1 MSAGQK
7 LIAPRHLGSPILMDQ
22 LIFFKENPTCIAK
35 KYPNLCPEHFQ
46 DISSGKFLGKAVFP
60 MIERH
65 VCTRAYISSSSAVNI
80 VKEAAEAAYLS
91 CSEQLKALMKDIRG
105 TTERDLVDFKDAVR
119 ESSTLRVE
127 ISNAAK
133 VEAIHAGL
141 RESNL
146 DYKEKVV
153 LGVLPGV
160 SFHGDLVLLED
171 TFQQPLVVTMNMF
184 VGVLDK
190 IESKYRFQLV
200 LALFQKVSSYNK
212 INFHTWQDKLYKMLD
227 LMYEDLAVKSHKILK
242 SLEAIM
248 VGFILHYYDN
258 EHGDDEFLKAI
269 LQDLKD
275 EGEDVS
281 KWVGKIV
288 NFIQEW
294 KRSEPDEITIG
305 LIESYGQEKLHFYP
319 IIDHEA
325 GLEKMK
331 SEGKAFKDID
341 DGVAKRIFGQF
352 VLELIEKHYK
362 KTGKLMEIDEYQD
375 LDPRIRSMYERR
387 VILPRG
393 ELLRIERE
401 KWADITFVK
410 NVEFDYRLDDM
421 DHLIDKACSPD
432 EENISQ
438 IFDPLLRN
446 KYNIRDPKMYNHR
459 RFTNWLLDQKSI
471 DVKKIFDRWDALG
484 HLPVRT
490 SVIILMMKE
499 LEQKVGGRPFSVT
512 HPEVRVVASSLEHN
526 ISKSVLPLFG
536 TQSMTMSG
544 SGLEQRK
551 EQLVWDFGNKN
562 CRKVAINLDF
572 SNWNYTFRHGLTY
585 RFDRLFCEL
594 FGVTHFYWANR
605 IFYESKIL
613 YGARFSPPGNLEGL
627 SEWVNH
633 LGGNQGFRQK
643 FWTLITQSMLLL
655 ILEDENVRYAL
666 LGSGDN
672 QVIVLDLDEN
682 QWNTNIVT
690 RIKLAINKMS
700 EDVGLK
706 LKVAETFHSSKLFGY
721 GRKYYWKGEPM
732 SLVIK
737 ATTKFAAG
745 ISSGIVS
752 LSSHVATS
760 MSAGQQVA
768 SNCPNPMVGPF
779 LAYCEMIFGM
789 RLNPDWNSCG
799 RWSAAEW
806 AVIMATGGG
815 LGVLPTV
822 QLKGFT
828 MSSFQD
834 PLSENLA
841 LLKSM
846 WEVSGKLRHAMS
858 RLLPLSLKPAD
869 DESKMSMVLDP
880 GNVSHSKPVTIES
893 KLKAVVQGHFRD
905 KVRVNNKIIKSMLES
920 MDQDKTRQTC
930 MELLKIKPVNLTV
943 AHALFDS
950 SAVGQVVSCV
960 NRFSNFDT
968 LVRMA
973 GKESQK
979 EGGQGLEAMIGAVD
993 KASLKHLNDKKAHLA
1008 RTKATF
1014 EEVMLGNHY
1023 AEYRSWCGRT
1033 GWVDDC
1039 SYSLRNYLA
1048 AQALGLRDDFV
1059 RGSFCPSPIEQGSF
1073 IQDSTGVDREF
1084 SIVILPVFK
1093 LAEHVE
1099 DMEISRGPLPRYVG
1113 SKTKDVMTPMKL
1125 VNLTGYDNG
1134 NSINVLHQIGTW
1146 LVSNGNDTHIQDF
1159 IKDSLDARIKD
1170 LSTIYEKM
1178 QTRNSGGTLEHRITV
1193 PGRETG
1199 VYNSGS
1205 SLISTYYKLSTNDAR
1220 GFQRSSDDYNV
1231 FFQNI
1236 FTHVFFILRFT
1247 EPVRI
1252 VILYD
1257 MKGSCCLRKLE
1268 PTDYSVSAP
1277 LHIIQPKHERPKTYL
1292 PDDMSR
1298 VSQLVEEANLTPD
1311 GVADHVPNECS
1322 GLCSALAHQV
1332 VQQVINMNRNKFE
1345 LNCARKAPEFSSAAY
1360 NITLLRKVPLRK
1372 LLQSIVFCMAAKGQ
1386 FSNDW
1391 NMYPV
1396 SEQVCRWASSDK
1408 PMIDVTVFK
1417 SIVDALGVAGRFP
1430 ELVKV
1435 AKRQSIYDIGQDL
1448 SAMIPVFLTAL
1459 ANEAL
1464 LLEAGRLH
1472 CSYFIRLN
1480 SEHRIT
1486 SYERKALLRY
1496 SKTARVLLRH
1506 YREISLSKLLS
1517 NRNGMYDGLQFT
1529 ASISVNRLIEKS
1541 RNLEERLLINAE
1553 EPEPDRA
1560 PETNTFTPLPGRF
1573 DCDVCLDSR
1582 DSLPS
1587 MKDKTSQSSL
1597 DYSTKVN
1604 DQLLIGCENVAKW
1617 DSSVSSARV
1626 KFLEVVG
1633 RCKLANREF
1642 SSGIFLAEGGGSII
1656 SEALH
1661 LFPSM
1666 MALFNDLI
1674 VPEELP
1680 DYQLP
1685 TYQPPGTVC
1694 PCGIDKRVI
1703 NTPYSSATFGD
1714 LLIPGTWNELEEE
1727 VSKLPKG
1734 QRLMTFDMQD
1744 SEEGR
1749 EVRKSILSQVFD
1761 HFISWNV
1768 TTGILKTFPMDFD
1781 DDICDLCDKLVAAG
1795 YNWKLFKLRTSSP
1808 FNSELYFVVDRSST
1822 SLEQTSVSAA
1832 KHLIPRVLTQYIQSG
1847 EECMLS
1853 GLFDLAGWVEQN
1865 KMCSGSNPV
1874 NRNQFDISHRK
1885 FELISATLLHHYQ
1898 YLFTLLATDHVK
1910 IHKGEGTLLFSNT
1923 KGSDTHYNQLSVMAY
1938 AHQVMAALFLD
1949 MADGPLEPVRVIN
1962 VRRAFPVMREAI
1974 IDLSKK
1980 EHSQSLIPLM
1990 WKMIGCSASLAVG
2003 LKKQSWAVTAWT
2015 LWSHYTIMKDLP
2027 VFQRLVTPIKKGEL
2041 RWLTSVKISPLER
2054 ILTPVTTPMSAHL
2067 LRVELAKMSITGA
2080 LSPSRLSCGQ
2090 PFTSDLVMLLH
2101 PTLREHRRGGWEMII
2116 STVGKDGYVRPA
2128 QSTNSMHVV
2137 VHFEDLIPYLHN
2149 TGGLTTSQVPSLC
2162 DVVNISTVWICN

>member
-1 MSAGQK
+1 
-7 LIAPRHLGSPILMDQ
+7 MDQ
-22 LIFFKENPTCIAK
+22 LMFFKENPICIAD
-35 KYPNLCPEHFQ
+35 KYPYISKEYFQ
-46 DISSGKFLGKAVFP
+46 DISSGKFLGKTVFP
-60 MIERH
+60 MIERY
-65 VCTRAYISSSSAVNI
+65 VCNRTYIISSDAVNI
-80 VKEAAEAAYLS
+80 VKEAAEAAYMS
-91 CSEQLKALMKDIRG
+91 CFEQLKALMKDAG
-105 TTERDLVDFKDAVR
+105 GVTARDLAKFKDAVKG
-119 ESSTLRVE
+119 SSSLRVE

-141 RESNL
+141 RGSDLN
-146 DYKEKVV
+146 YKKKVV
-153 LGVLPGV
+153 LDILPGI

-171 TFQQPLVVTMNMF
+171 VFQRPLVVTMNMF

-212 INFHTWQDKLYKMLD
+212 INFHAWQDKLYKLLD
-227 LMYEDLAVKSHKILK
+227 RMYEDLAVRAHKILK
-242 SLEAIM
+242 SLEAIV
-248 VGFILHYYDN
+248 VGFILHYYDY
-258 EHGDDEFLKAI
+258 EYGDDKFLESI
-269 LQDLKD
+269 LQDLRE
-275 EGEDVS
+275 EGEDIS
-281 KWVGKIV
+281 KWVDEIV
-288 NFIQEW
+288 KFVEDW
-294 KRSEPDEITIG
+294 ERSEPGEITIG

-319 IIDHEA
+319 IIDHEI
-325 GLEKMK
+325 GLEKMR

-341 DGVAKRIFGQF
+341 DDPAKRIFGQF
-352 VLELIEKHYK
+352 VLELVERHYK
-362 KTGKLMEIDEYQD
+362 KTGKLMDIDESQD

-421 DHLIDKACSPD
+421 DHLIDKACAPD

-438 IFDPLLRN
+438 IFDPLLRS
-446 KYNIRDPKMYNHR
+446 KYNIRDPRTYNHR

-484 HLPVRT
+484 HLPEKT

-526 ISKSVLPLFG
+526 ISKSVLPLFS

-544 SGLEQRK
+544 SGLEQKK

-613 YGARFSPPGNLEGL
+613 YGARFSPPGNVEGL

-655 ILEDENVRYAL
+655 ILEDANVRFSL

-700 EDVGLK
+700 GDVGLK

-789 RLNPDWNSCG
+789 RLNPDWESCG
-799 RWSAAEW
+799 RWSAEEW

-846 WEVSGKLRHAMS
+846 WTTTGKLKNAMS
-858 RLLPLSLKPAD
+858 RLLPLNLKPAD

-893 KLKAVVQGHFRD
+893 KLKGVVQRHFRD
-905 KVRVNNKIIKSMLES
+905 KARVNNTIIKSMLES

-930 MELLKIKPVNLTV
+930 LELLKIKPVNLTV
-943 AHALFDS
+943 VHALFDS

-973 GKESQK
+973 GKESQRD
-979 EGGQGLEAMIGAVD
+979 GGQGLEAMIGAVD
-993 KASLKHLNDKKAHLA
+993 KASLKHLSDKKSHVALT
-1008 RTKATF
+1008 RLTF
-1014 EEVMLGNHY
+1014 EKVMLGTHHG
-1023 AEYRSWCGRT
+1023 EYQSWCKRT
-1033 GWVDDC
+1033 GWVEDC

-1048 AQALGLRDDFV
+1048 AQALGLKDDFV
-1059 RGSFCPSPIEQGSF
+1059 RGSFCPSPIEQGRL

-1084 SIVILPVFK
+1084 AIVILPVFK

-1099 DMEISRGPLPRYVG
+1099 GMEISRGPLPRYVG
-1113 SKTKDVMTPMKL
+1113 SRTKDVTTPMKL

-1146 LVSNGNDTHIQDF
+1146 LVSNGNNPYIQEF
-1159 IKDSLDARIKD
+1159 IKNSLDARIKN

-1236 FTHVFFILRFT
+1236 FTHVFFILRFL

-1257 MKGSCCLRKLE
+1257 LKGSCCMRKLE
-1268 PTDYSVSAP
+1268 PIDYSVSAP
-1277 LHIIQPKHERPKTYL
+1277 LRIIQPKHERPKTYL
-1292 PDDMSR
+1292 PDDMSK

-1311 GVADHVPNECS
+1311 GVADHVPDECS
-1322 GLCSALAHQV
+1322 GLCSALAYQV
-1332 VQQVINMNRNKFE
+1332 VQQVINMNKNKFE

-1372 LLQSIVFCMAAKGQ
+1372 LMQSIVFCMIAKGQ

-1396 SEQVCRWASSDK
+1396 SEQVRRWASSDK

-1417 SIVDALGVAGRFP
+1417 SIVDALGIAGRFP

-1435 AKRQSIYDIGQDL
+1435 AQRQSTYDIGQEL

-1464 LLEAGRLH
+1464 LLETGGLH
-1472 CSYFIRLN
+1472 CSYFIRLTN
-1480 SEHRIT
+1480 EYRIT
-1486 SYERKALLRY
+1486 PYERKALLRY

-1506 YREISLSKLLS
+1506 YREISWSKLLS
-1517 NRNGMYDGLQFT
+1517 SRNGKYDGLQFT

-1541 RNLEERLLINAE
+1541 RNLEERLLINAVE
-1553 EPEPDRA
+1553 LEPDRA
-1560 PETNTFTPLPGRF
+1560 PETETFTPLPGRF
-1573 DCDVCLDSR
+1573 DSDVYLDSR
-1582 DSLPS
+1582 DDLPS
-1587 MKDKTSQSSL
+1587 MKDKTSQSARDPSARA
-1597 DYSTKVN
+1597 N
-1604 DQLLIGCENVAKW
+1604 DQLLVGCENIAKW

-1626 KFLEVVG
+1626 KFLEMVS
-1633 RCKLANREF
+1633 RCNLANRDF
-1642 SSGIFLAEGGGSII
+1642 SSGVFLAEGGGSII

-1666 MALFNDLI
+1666 MAVFNDLI
-1674 VPEELP
+1674 VTEELP

-1685 TYQPPGTVC
+1685 TYQPPGIVC
-1694 PCGIDKRVI
+1694 PCGIGNRVI

-1714 LLIPGTWNELEEE
+1714 LLAPGTWTELKGE
-1727 VSKLPKG
+1727 VLKLPEG

-1744 SEEGR
+1744 SEEGKDT
-1749 EVRKSILSQVFD
+1749 RKSILCQVLD
-1761 HFISWNV
+1761 HFISWDI
-1768 TTGILKTFPMDFD
+1768 TTGILKTFPSDFD
-1781 DDICDLCDKLVAAG
+1781 DDICVVCDRLMDAG

-1808 FNSELYFVVDRSST
+1808 FNSELYLVIDKSST
-1822 SLEQTSVSAA
+1822 SLEQTSMSDA
-1832 KHLIPRVLTQYIQSG
+1832 KQFIPRVLTQYIQSG

-1853 GLFDLAGWVEQN
+1853 GLFYLAGWVERN
-1865 KMCSGSNPV
+1865 KMCNGSNPV
-1874 NRNQFDISHRK
+1874 NRDQFEISHRR
-1885 FELISATLLHHYQ
+1885 FELISATLLLHYQ
-1898 YLFTLLATDHVK
+1898 YLFTLLATNHIKV
-1910 IHKGEGTLLFSNT
+1910 HKGEGTLIFSNT
-1923 KGSDTHYNQLSVMAY
+1923 KGSDSHYNQLSVMSY
-1938 AHQVMAALFLD
+1938 SHQVIAALFQD
-1949 MADGPLEPVRVIN
+1949 MPDGYLEPVQIIN
-1962 VRRAFPVMREAI
+1962 VRRAFPVMKEAMTE
-1974 IDLSKK
+1974 LSDN

-2003 LKKQSWAVTAWT
+2003 LKKQSWTITAWT
-2015 LWSHYTIMKDLP
+2015 LWSHYTMMKDLP
-2027 VFQRLVTPIKKGEL
+2027 AFQRLVTPIREEEL
-2041 RWLTSVKISPLER
+2041 RWLTTATISPLER
-2054 ILTPVTTPMSAHL
+2054 ILTPVTTPMSTHL
-2067 LRVELAKMSITGA
+2067 VRVELTKMSAPGA
-2080 LSPSRLSCGQ
+2080 LSPSMLSCDH
-2090 PFTSDLVMLLH
+2090 PFACELVMLLH
-2101 PTLREHRRGGWEMII
+2101 PTLRINEKKGWELVI
-2116 STVGKDGYVRPA
+2116 SAVSKNGWIRPA
-2128 QSTNSMHVV
+2128 QSTNSLHIV
-2137 VHFEDLIPYLHN
+2137 VHFKDLIPKLHD
-2149 TGGLTTSQVPSLC
+2149 TGALTTSQVPGLC
-2162 DVVNISTVWICN
+2162 NVVEISSAWICD